1 MPQLDIVTFFTQ
13 FFWLCLFFGTFYILC
28 VKYFL
33 PLLSRL
39 FYIRGLKAIVIESI
53 PSADH
58 SSTSFES
65 ILWDSLESQQ
75 AQLGNLTCFSLP
87 LDVLRWSY
95 ITFHA
100 TLNGLQV
107 GKILALFKNHQA
119 TSAMQEY
126 VTARSITFSL
136 PVIAHE
142 PVFRKL
148 LRIGS
153 CRTIRKSAVINAL
166 LSIHGKPKQ
175 QDVKSAT
182 SKKVPKTS
190 APALAKESA
199 VESVIKVEKV
209 KKPVVKKPVEKKPK
223 VQKPVAVKVPVEK
236 VPLKQPKAKSKV
248 KK

>member
-53 PSADH
+53 PGADH

-65 ILWDSLESQQ
+65 ILWDSFASKESQQ
-75 AQLGNLTCFSLP
+75 DQIG
-87 LDVLRWSY
+87 
-95 ITFHA
+95 A
-100 TLNGLQV
+100 TLYSLSADVSSWTYNTLNATCNGLQV
-107 GKILALFKNHQA
+107 GKILALFRNHQA

-136 PVIAHE
+136 PLE
-142 PVFRKL
+142 L
-148 LRIGS
+148 LTTKRL
-153 CRTIRKSAVINAL
+153 KSGKKIKKPAVINAL
-166 LSIHGKPKQ
+166 LSIQGKPKQ

-182 SKKVPKTS
+182 SQKVPKTS
-190 APALAKESA
+190 APALPEAPI
-199 VESVIKVEKV
+199 VEKVPKV
-209 KKPVVKKPVEKKPK
+209 KKPVVKKPAVKKPE
-223 VQKPVAVKVPVEK
+223 VEK
-236 VPLKQPKAKSKV
+236 VPAKQPKAKSKV